1 MRSAASI
8 ESGAEGDG
16 RVAAMVE
23 MELLGVRVELPA
35 NTPILLLQETG
46 GAKRVL
52 PIYIGGPEAA
62 AIAYALEGVESPRPL
77 THDLLKTVV
86 TELGATLERVTV
98 TELVEHTFYAELDF
112 AVGERHC
119 IVSSRPS
126 DAVALAVRT
135 GTPIFAAE
143 KVLDEAGQVAAASEP
158 QEGQDEV
165 IEEFRDFIERV
176 NPDDFAS

>member
-1 MRSAASI
+1 
-8 ESGAEGDG
+8 
-16 RVAAMVE
+16 

-35 NTPILLLQETG
+35 NAPILLLRETG

-77 THDLLKTVV
+77 THDLLKTVLG
-86 TELGATLERVTV
+86 ELGATLVKVTV
-98 TELVEHTFYAELDF
+98 TDLVEHTFYAELDLQ
-112 AVGERHC
+112 VGDRHHL
-119 IVSSRPS
+119 VSSRPS
-126 DAVALAVRT
+126 DAIALAVRT

-143 KVLDEAGQVAAASEP
+143 KVLDEAGQSTTPER
-158 QEGQDEV
+158 EGEADE
-165 IEEFRDFIERV
+165 ILEEFRDFIERV

>member
-1 MRSAASI
+1 
-8 ESGAEGDG
+8 
-16 RVAAMVE
+16 

-35 NTPILLLQETG
+35 NTPILLLQESS

-77 THDLLKTVV
+77 THDLLKPIV
-86 TELGATLERVTV
+86 TELGATLVRVTV

-112 AVGERHC
+112 QVGDRHH

-126 DAVALAVRT
+126 DAIALAVRT

-143 KVLDEAGQVAAASEP
+143 KVLDEAGQVAATGDD
-158 QEGQDEV
+158 EGEDE
-165 IEEFRDFIERV
+165 ILEEFRDFIEHV